1 MIANHTEIERALSFI
16 SADLPRED
24 WIAIGDALKNE
35 GLDISVFD
43 NWSATAD
50 SYKPKECRQQ
60 WNSFKGKHTAGTIFH
75 YAKQNGFEFD
85 KTSKPDYSAIE
96 KQKAEARA
104 KAEQQAKTAANLAKE
119 AAKKCAQIYAM
130 SQPADNSHPYLLK
143 KQVKAHGLRKD
154 VAGNLIIPVFNTE
167 FSVISLQTI
176 SASGDKKFFYQAEFN
191 GGFFL
196 VGEVYPDCEIYITE
210 GYATGATIHEL
221 TGCPVYIA
229 FTAGNLIT
237 VCQYVRSQFET
248 RDIVICSDNDHT
260 DKQGNPRPAD
270 KNTGLI
276 AATKAANLINAQ
288 VRLPKCGGSDF
299 NDLFIESGREEC
311 ISQIYNIEKIE
322 SPLVNSEHFSA
333 GNAERM
339 LVDLSDIQQVNE
351 FTESL
356 LSRIG
361 DNENE
366 LEVINIVVNEIVHNC
381 IEFDKTVADYIVGQ
395 IVKKDAFRT
404 KKTALKTGIMA
415 RFKTEKKEVRKKI
428 KQEFVPLNKPLVK
441 EQFPDLVEADNG
453 ASIIATTENNLKHLL
468 KSYGIAAVYDE
479 AVKSQELFIPGMQD
493 IDHDLYNEATLQKIC
508 SLASLNNINQKIINL
523 IPIVMTENTV
533 NPVKDWILSKE
544 WDGKQRIIELSDTL
558 IIEDKGKNDLKNKIL
573 FTWLVQCVAALDRA
587 RIGCKLNP
595 YAVPK
600 YELIL
605 ILQAKQGLTKTTWF
619 TNLLPRDI
627 DIINNEESKSYLF
640 GGRYIKK
647 GSNLALDNRDSIKQ
661 NVSCWINELGELDAT
676 FKKTEISQLKA
687 FCSNETDV
695 LRLPFAR
702 AECKFKRSTSFCA
715 SVNDSNFLNDPTGSR
730 RMGVISLSGIV
741 ENHGIDMQQ
750 MWREVWDFYADGEN
764 WWLDKETENAMQE
777 NNRLNHQSLSPIEE
791 IIRSSFDWD
800 APKHLWTHK
809 HTATQIYQ
817 LFFDKKP
824 DKKEVNSIKPILIE
838 LGVQS
843 VPSRGYT
850 WYKMPPKADVD

>member
-1 MIANHTEIERALSFI
+1 MIANHTEIERALPFI

-24 WIAIGDALKNE
+24 WIAIGDAIKNE
-35 GLDISVFD
+35 GLDFSVFD

-96 KQKAEARA
+96 KQKAAA
-104 KAEQQAKTAANLAKE
+104 KAKVEQQAKTAANLAKE
-119 AAKKCAQIYAM
+119 AAKKCAQAYAM
-130 SQPADNSHPYLLK
+130 SQPADDSHPYLLK

-154 VAGNLIIPVFNTE
+154 VAGNLIIPIFNAD
-167 FSVISLQTI
+167 FAVQSLQTI
-176 SASGDKKFFYQAEFN
+176 TASGDKKFFYQAEFN

-196 VGEVYPDCEIYITE
+196 IGEVYPDCEIYIAE

-229 FTAGNLIT
+229 FTAGNLIA
-237 VCQYVRSQFET
+237 VSQYVRSQFET

-276 AATKAANLINAQ
+276 AATKSANLINAQ
-288 VRLPKCGGSDF
+288 VILPKCSGSDF

-322 SPLVNSEHFSA
+322 PPPVNSEHFSV

-366 LEVINIVVNEIVHNC
+366 LDVINIVVNEIVHNC

-404 KKTALKTGIMA
+404 KKTTLKTGIMA
-415 RFKTEKKEVRKKI
+415 RFKTEKKEIRKKI

-441 EQFPDLVEADNG
+441 EQFPNLVESENG
-453 ASIIATTENNLKHLL
+453 VSFLATTKSNLKHLF
-468 KSYGIAAVYDE
+468 KSYGIVAAYDE
-479 AVKSQELFIPGMQD
+479 AIKAQEIIMPNSDNLR
-493 IDHDLYNEATLQKIC
+493 HDLYREAALQDIRG
-508 SLASLNNINQKIINL
+508 LASLNNIKPSITDL
-523 IPIVMTENTV
+523 IPTIIIENTV

-544 WDGKQRIIELSDTL
+544 WDGKQRIIELANTL
-558 IIEDKGKNDLKNKIL
+558 IIEDKEKNDLKNKIL

-587 RIGCKLNP
+587 KIGCKLNK
-595 YAVPK
+595 YAKPK
-600 YELIL
+600 FELIL

-619 TNLLPRDI
+619 TNLLPREIEI
-627 DIINNEESKSYLF
+627 DDNGSKKTMEFSN
-640 GGRYIKK
+640 RYIKD
-647 GSNLALDNRDSIKQ
+647 GSNLALDNKDSIKQ
-661 NVSCWINELGELDAT
+661 NISCWINELGELDAT
-676 FKKTEISQLKA
+676 FRKSDIAALKA
-687 FCSNETDV
+687 FCSNQADTI
-695 LRLPFAR
+695 RLPFAR
-702 AECKFKRSTSFCA
+702 SECDFKRATSFCA

-800 APKHLWTHK
+800 APRHLWTHK

-824 DKKEVNSIKPILIE
+824 DKKEVNSIKPILIG
-838 LGVQS
+838 LGVES
-843 VPSRGYT
+843 VPSRGYA
-850 WYKMPPKADVD
+850 WYKMPPKADAD

>member
-1 MIANHTEIERALSFI
+1 VIANHTEIERALPFI

-24 WIAIGDALKNE
+24 WIAIGDAIKNE
-35 GLDISVFD
+35 GLDFSVFD

-96 KQKAEARA
+96 KQKAAA
-104 KAEQQAKTAANLAKE
+104 KAKVEQQAKTAANLAKE
-119 AAKKCAQIYAM
+119 AAKKCAQAYAM
-130 SQPADNSHPYLLK
+130 SQPADDSHPYLLK

-154 VAGNLIIPVFNTE
+154 VAGNLIIPIFNAD
-167 FSVISLQTI
+167 FAVQSLQTI
-176 SASGDKKFFYQAEFN
+176 TASGDKKFFYQAEFN

-196 VGEVYPDCEIYITE
+196 IGEVYPDCEIYIAE

-229 FTAGNLIT
+229 FTAGNLIA
-237 VCQYVRSQFET
+237 VSQYVRSQFET

-276 AATKAANLINAQ
+276 AATKSANLINAQ
-288 VRLPKCGGSDF
+288 VILPKCSGSDF

-322 SPLVNSEHFSA
+322 PPPVNSEHFSV

-366 LEVINIVVNEIVHNC
+366 LDVINIVVNEIVHNC

-404 KKTALKTGIMA
+404 KKTTLKTGIMA
-415 RFKTEKKEVRKKI
+415 RFKTEKKEIRKKI

-441 EQFPDLVEADNG
+441 EQFPDLVESENG
-453 ASIIATTENNLKHLL
+453 VSFLATTKSNLKHLF
-468 KSYGIAAVYDE
+468 KSYGIVAAYDE
-479 AVKSQELFIPGMQD
+479 AIKAQEIIMPNSDNLR
-493 IDHDLYNEATLQKIC
+493 HDLYREAALQDIRG
-508 SLASLNNINQKIINL
+508 LASLNNIKPSITDL
-523 IPIVMTENTV
+523 IPTIIIENTV

-544 WDGKQRIIELSDTL
+544 WDGKQRIIELANTL
-558 IIEDKGKNDLKNKIL
+558 IIEDKEKNDLKNKIL

-587 RIGCKLNP
+587 KIGCKLNK
-595 YAVPK
+595 YAKPK
-600 YELIL
+600 FELIL

-619 TNLLPRDI
+619 TNLLPREIEI
-627 DIINNEESKSYLF
+627 DDNGSKKTMEFSN
-640 GGRYIKK
+640 RYIKD
-647 GSNLALDNRDSIKQ
+647 GSNLALDNKDSIKQ
-661 NVSCWINELGELDAT
+661 NISCWINELGELDAT
-676 FKKTEISQLKA
+676 FRKSDIAALKA
-687 FCSNETDV
+687 FCSNQADTI
-695 LRLPFAR
+695 RLPFAR
-702 AECKFKRSTSFCA
+702 SECDFKRATSFCA

-800 APKHLWTHK
+800 APRHLWTHK

-824 DKKEVNSIKPILIE
+824 DKKEVNSIKPILIG
-838 LGVQS
+838 LGVES
-843 VPSRGYT
+843 VPSRGYA
-850 WYKMPPKADVD
+850 WYKMPPKADAD

>member
-1 MIANHTEIERALSFI
+1 MIANHTEIERALPFI

-24 WIAIGDALKNE
+24 WIAIGDAIKNE
-35 GLDISVFD
+35 GLDFSVFD

-96 KQKAEARA
+96 KQKAAA
-104 KAEQQAKTAANLAKE
+104 KAKVEQQAKTAANLAKE
-119 AAKKCAQIYAM
+119 AAKKCAQAYAM
-130 SQPADNSHPYLLK
+130 SQPADDSHPYLLK

-154 VAGNLIIPVFNTE
+154 VAGNLIIPIFNAD
-167 FSVISLQTI
+167 FAVQSLQTI
-176 SASGDKKFFYQAEFN
+176 TASGDKKFFYQAEFN

-196 VGEVYPDCEIYITE
+196 IGEVYPDCEIYIAE

-229 FTAGNLIT
+229 FTAGNLIA
-237 VCQYVRSQFET
+237 VSQYVRSQFET

-276 AATKAANLINAQ
+276 AATKSANLINAQ
-288 VRLPKCGGSDF
+288 VILPKCSGSDF

-322 SPLVNSEHFSA
+322 PPPVNSEHFSV

-366 LEVINIVVNEIVHNC
+366 LDVINIVVNEIVHNC
-381 IEFDKTVADYIVGQ
+381 IEFDKTVADYIVGK

-404 KKTALKTGIMA
+404 KKTTLKTGIMA
-415 RFKTEKKEVRKKI
+415 RFKTEKKEIRKKI

-441 EQFPDLVEADNG
+441 EQFPDLVESENG
-453 ASIIATTENNLKHLL
+453 VSFLATTKSNLKHLF
-468 KSYGIAAVYDE
+468 KSYGIVAAYDE
-479 AVKSQELFIPGMQD
+479 AIKAQEIIMPNSDNLR
-493 IDHDLYNEATLQKIC
+493 HDLYREAALQDIRG
-508 SLASLNNINQKIINL
+508 LASLNNIKPSITDL
-523 IPIVMTENTV
+523 IPTIIIENTV

-544 WDGKQRIIELSDTL
+544 WDGKQRIIELANTL
-558 IIEDKGKNDLKNKIL
+558 IIEDKEKNDLKNKIL

-587 RIGCKLNP
+587 KIGCKLNK
-595 YAVPK
+595 YAKPK
-600 YELIL
+600 FELIL

-619 TNLLPRDI
+619 TNLLPREIEI
-627 DIINNEESKSYLF
+627 DDNGSKKTMEFSN
-640 GGRYIKK
+640 RYIKD
-647 GSNLALDNRDSIKQ
+647 GSNLALDNKDSIKQ
-661 NVSCWINELGELDAT
+661 NISCWINELGELDAT
-676 FKKTEISQLKA
+676 FRKSDIAALKA
-687 FCSNETDV
+687 FCSNQADTI
-695 LRLPFAR
+695 RLPFAR
-702 AECKFKRSTSFCA
+702 SECDFKRATSFCA

-800 APKHLWTHK
+800 APRHLWTHK

-824 DKKEVNSIKPILIE
+824 DKKEVNSIKPILIG
-838 LGVQS
+838 LGVES
-843 VPSRGYT
+843 VPSRGYA
-850 WYKMPPKADVD
+850 WYKMPPKADAD